1 MIVPCMAFRS
11 SVRTCVIIS
20 AYILMDVVRVSA
32 EEGSFDLGYSAGNN
46 RDRIQG
52 VRLAFPLI

>member
-1 MIVPCMAFRS
+1 
-11 SVRTCVIIS
+11 
-20 AYILMDVVRVSA
+20 MDVVRVSA